1 MMTTDEVNFA
11 MNQRECVVI
20 ARGSIE
26 ILKPFKIKS
35 VAKTIRDEIDVARGK
50 EPYYYEVILSDPNG
64 RGVIRTFP
72 EQLDPADPE
81 RFAAMW
87 ERRRKTKELN
97 NAIQ

>member
-1 MMTTDEVNFA
+1 MTIDEVNFA
-11 MNQRECVVI
+11 MNQRECVFI

-26 ILKPFKIKS
+26 ILKPFKIRS
-35 VAKTIRDEIDVARGK
+35 VCKTIRDEHEVARGK
-50 EPYYYEVILSDPNG
+50 EPFYIEVILSDPNG

-87 ERRRKTKELN
+87 DRYRKMREEQ
-97 NAIQ
+97 NAKQ

>member
-1 MMTTDEVNFA
+1 MTIDEVNFA
-11 MNQRECVVI
+11 MNQRESVFI

-26 ILKPFKIKS
+26 ILKPFKIRS
-35 VAKTIRDEIDVARGK
+35 VCKTIRDEHEVARGK
-50 EPYYYEVILSDPNG
+50 EPFYIEVILSDPNG

-87 ERRRKTKELN
+87 DRYRKMREER
-97 NAIQ
+97 NAEH

>member
-1 MMTTDEVNFA
+1 MTIDEVNFA
-11 MNQRECVVI
+11 MNQRESVFI

-26 ILKPFKIKS
+26 ILKPFKIRS
-35 VAKTIRDEIDVARGK
+35 VCKTIRDEHEVARGK
-50 EPYYYEVILSDPNG
+50 EPFYIEVILSDPNG

-87 ERRRKTKELN
+87 DRYRKMREEQ
-97 NAIQ
+97 NAKQ

>member
-1 MMTTDEVNFA
+1 MPESI
-11 MNQRECVVI
+11 CVV
-20 ARGSIE
+20 
-26 ILKPFKIKS
+26 
-35 VAKTIRDEIDVARGK
+35 RGK

-87 ERRRKTKELN
+87 DRYRKMREEQ
-97 NAIQ
+97 NAET

>member
-1 MMTTDEVNFA
+1 MTIDEVNFA
-11 MNQRECVVI
+11 MNQRESVFI

-26 ILKPFKIKS
+26 ILKPFKIRS
-35 VAKTIRDEIDVARGK
+35 VCKTIRDEHEVARGK
-50 EPYYYEVILSDPNG
+50 EPFYIEAILSDPNG
-64 RGVIRTFP
+64 RGVIRAFP

-87 ERRRKTKELN
+87 DQYRKMREEK

>member
-1 MMTTDEVNFA
+1 MTIDEVNFA
-11 MNQRECVVI
+11 MNHRECVVI

-35 VAKTIRDEIDVARGK
+35 VAKTIRDEFDVARGK
-50 EPYYYEVILSDPNG
+50 DPYYYEAILSDPNG

-87 ERRRKTKELN
+87 DRYRKMREEQ
-97 NAIQ
+97 NAKQ

>member
-1 MMTTDEVNFA
+1 MTIDEVNFA
-11 MNQRECVVI
+11 MNQRESVFI

-26 ILKPFKIKS
+26 ILKPFKIRS
-35 VAKTIRDEIDVARGK
+35 VCKTIRDEHEVARGK
-50 EPYYYEVILSDPNG
+50 EPFYIEIILSDPNG

-87 ERRRKTKELN
+87 DRYRKMREEQ
-97 NAIQ
+97 NAET

>member
-1 MMTTDEVNFA
+1 MTIDEVNFA
-11 MNQRECVVI
+11 MNQRESVFI

-26 ILKPFKIKS
+26 ILKPFKIRS
-35 VAKTIRDEIDVARGK
+35 VCKTIRDEHEVLRGK

-64 RGVIRTFP
+64 NSVIRTFP

-87 ERRRKTKELN
+87 DRYRKMREEQ
-97 NAIQ
+97 NAKQ

>member
-1 MMTTDEVNFA
+1 MTIDEVNFA
-11 MNQRECVVI
+11 MNQRESVFI

-50 EPYYYEVILSDPNG
+50 EPYYYEAILSDPNG

-87 ERRRKTKELN
+87 DRYRKMREEQ
-97 NAIQ
+97 NAET

>member
-1 MMTTDEVNFA
+1 MTIDEVNFA
-11 MNQRECVVI
+11 MNQRESVFI

-26 ILKPFKIKS
+26 ILKPFKIRS
-35 VAKTIRDEIDVARGK
+35 VCKTIRDEHEVARGK
-50 EPYYYEVILSDPNG
+50 EPFYIEVILSDPNG

-87 ERRRKTKELN
+87 ERYRKMREER
-97 NAIQ
+97 NAEQ

>member
-1 MMTTDEVNFA
+1 MTIDEVNFA
-11 MNQRECVVI
+11 MNQRESVFI

-26 ILKPFKIKS
+26 ILKPFKIRS
-35 VAKTIRDEIDVARGK
+35 VCKTIRDEHEVARGK
-50 EPYYYEVILSDPNG
+50 EPFYIEVILNDPNG

-87 ERRRKTKELN
+87 DRYRKMREEQ
-97 NAIQ
+97 NAKQ

>member
-1 MMTTDEVNFA
+1 MTIDEVNFA
-11 MNQRECVVI
+11 MNQRESVFI

-26 ILKPFKIKS
+26 ILKPFKIRS
-35 VAKTIRDEIDVARGK
+35 VCKTIRDEHEVARGK
-50 EPYYYEVILSDPNG
+50 EPFYIEIILSDPNG

-81 RFAAMW
+81 RLAAMW
-87 ERRRKTKELN
+87 DQYRNMREEK

>member
-1 MMTTDEVNFA
+1 MTIDEVNFA
-11 MNQRECVVI
+11 MNQRESVFI

-26 ILKPFKIKS
+26 ILKPFKIRS
-35 VAKTIRDEIDVARGK
+35 VCKTIRDEHEVARGK
-50 EPYYYEVILSDPNG
+50 EPFYIEIILSDPNG

-87 ERRRKTKELN
+87 DRYRKMREEQ
-97 NAIQ
+97 NAKQ

>member
-1 MMTTDEVNFA
+1 MTIDEVNFA
-11 MNQRECVVI
+11 MNQRESVFI

-26 ILKPFKIKS
+26 ILKPFKIRS
-35 VAKTIRDEIDVARGK
+35 VCKTIRDEHEVARGK
-50 EPYYYEVILSDPNG
+50 EPFYIEVILSDPNG

-87 ERRRKTKELN
+87 ERYRKMREEQ
-97 NAIQ
+97 NAET